1 VSSARSRLLV
11 LVPEAADTSAFAAL
25 REIGIDAVVL
35 HGLSAYL
42 ERLSDEDWLGTLVS
56 LSTDHVDERV
66 VERVART
73 PGCGALLLS
82 APGASLDRALLAERV
97 GAVGLVR
104 EPFQVGDLIERASIL
119 LDEGDEI
126 AFPEE
131 ADVAGGAE
139 SNGAAS
145 VDAIVGEGPAMAHVF
160 ERIARVARSD
170 STVLLTGESGT
181 GKELVARALHAAGPR
196 ARGPFVAVNCAAIPE
211 QLLESELFGH
221 QKGAFTGAVA
231 SRAGRFERADGGTLL
246 LDEVGD
252 MSHVL
257 QAKLLRALE
266 ERVVEPVGGDGP
278 RPIDVR
284 VVAATHRDLRAR
296 VRDGSFREDL
306 YYRLAVVDI
315 HLPPLRERGP
325 DVRALALHF
334 ATTFARRHGS
344 DVSAITERALERLEA
359 HSWPGNVREL
369 RNVIDRAV
377 LLASG
382 TVLRSG
388 HLRVGEASPR
398 ATSRPTAP
406 GPVGYPPELS
416 LAEVEAHHIA
426 RVLASTDGH
435 IGRAADI
442 LGIHR
447 NTLTR
452 KVREHAI
459 DVGGEGESDGG

>member
-1 VSSARSRLLV
+1 MSDAQSRLLV
-11 LVPEAADTSAFAAL
+11 LVPEDADTSAFAAL
-25 REIGIDAVVL
+25 SDVDIDAVVV

-42 ERLSDEDWLGTLVS
+42 KRLSEEDWLGTLVS
-56 LSTDHVDERV
+56 LSADNVDERV

-104 EPFQVGDLIERASIL
+104 EPLRADDLIERASLL
-119 LDEGDEI
+119 LDEGDELRLPTD
-126 AFPEE
+126 AGPV
-131 ADVAGGAE
+131 DGGA
-139 SNGAAS
+139 SDGAAAA
-145 VDAIVGEGPAMAHVF
+145 DPIVGEGPAMAHVF

-196 ARGPFVAVNCAAIPE
+196 SRGPFVAVNCAAIPE

-231 SRAGRFERADGGTLL
+231 SRSGRFERADGGTLL

-252 MSHVL
+252 MSPVL

-266 ERVVEPVGGDGP
+266 ERTVEPVGGDGP

-284 VVAATHRDLRAR
+284 VVAATHRDLRDR
-296 VRDGSFREDL
+296 TLDGSFREDL

-325 DVRALALHF
+325 DIRALALHF
-334 ATTFARRHGS
+334 AGRFARRHGS
-344 DVSAITERALERLEA
+344 EVSAITERALERLEA

-369 RNVIDRAV
+369 RNVLDRAV

-382 TVLRSG
+382 SVLRSG

-398 ATSRPTAP
+398 ASSRPTAP

-416 LAEVEAHHIA
+416 LAEVEAHHIE
-426 RVLASTDGH
+426 RVLASTQGH
-435 IGRAADI
+435 IGRAADV

-452 KVREHAI
+452 KVREYGI
-459 DVGGEGESDGG
+459 DVEDEGDGT

>member
-1 VSSARSRLLV
+1 MSAARSRLLV
-11 LVPEAADTSAFAAL
+11 LVPEQADTSAFAAL
-25 REIGIDAVVL
+25 GDVGIDAVVL
-35 HGLSAYL
+35 HALSAYL
-42 ERLSDEDWLGTLVS
+42 KRLSEEDWLGTLVS
-56 LSTDHVDERV
+56 LSADHVDERV

-104 EPFQVGDLIERASIL
+104 EPLRGDDLTQRASLL
-119 LDEGDEI
+119 LDEGEEI
-126 AFPEE
+126 PLPTDTGPV
-131 ADVAGGAE
+131 ADAAPG
-139 SNGAAS
+139 GAAS
-145 VDAIVGEGPAMAHVF
+145 TDPIVGEGPAMAHVF

-196 ARGPFVAVNCAAIPE
+196 AGGPFVAVNCAAIPE

-231 SRAGRFERADGGTLL
+231 SRSGRFERADGGTLL

-252 MSHVL
+252 MSPVL

-266 ERVVEPVGGDGP
+266 ERTVEPVGGDGP

-284 VVAATHRDLRAR
+284 VVAATHRDLRDR
-296 VRDGSFREDL
+296 TLDGSFREDL

-325 DVRALALHF
+325 DVRALAVHF
-334 ATTFARRHGS
+334 AATFARRHGS

-369 RNVIDRAV
+369 RNVMDRAV

-382 TVLRSG
+382 SVLRSG

-398 ATSRPTAP
+398 ASSRPTAP

-416 LAEVEAHHIA
+416 LAEVEAHHIE
-426 RVLASTDGH
+426 RVLTSTQSH
-435 IGRAADI
+435 IGRAAEV

-452 KVREHAI
+452 KVREYEI
-459 DVGGEGESDGG
+459 DVEDEGDGA